1 MTASLGRRAAAAAG
15 LPVPR
20 PQVRSGAA
28 PGEKPTRTGCEHDP
42 GADGT
47 AWSRAA
53 WSWAARDASVPV
65 VRAPERPGT
74 ARRGVA
80 TGDVVETPG
89 DLGRRVGLPVGADA
103 CHLGT
108 RQRLRDAEGT
118 AREVARIDPPAAL
131 AGPQV
136 VQAGPLVGTPAS
148 GCHELLADGSRGAG
162 RRRRRHG

>member
-1 MTASLGRRAAAAAG
+1 MTPSLGRPASALAG

-53 WSWAARDASVPV
+53 WSWAAREASVPV

-74 ARRGVA
+74 ARRGVT

-89 DLGRRVGLPVGADA
+89 DLGRRVGLPVGADG

-118 AREVARIDPPAAL
+118 AREVACVDPPAAL

-136 VQAGPLVGTPAS
+136 VQAGPLVADPAAR
-148 GCHELLADGSRGAG
+148 GCQLLTDGPG
-162 RRRRRHG
+162 